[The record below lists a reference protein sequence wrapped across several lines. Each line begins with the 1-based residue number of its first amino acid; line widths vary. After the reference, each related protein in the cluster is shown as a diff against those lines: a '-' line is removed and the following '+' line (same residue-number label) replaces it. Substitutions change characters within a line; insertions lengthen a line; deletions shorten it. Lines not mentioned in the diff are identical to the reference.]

1 MDFLP
6 NVVCKLLIFQFTTHF
21 PWVNI
26 DFSCSM
32 RYRFFIFWET
42 NEKSLSN
49 QVKKDL
55 CKTSRIPSLLKL
67 IMYPVRF
74 AGPPKPQEN
83 LSHTH
88 RDYDGQSARVVGL
101 SIPNAAVE
109 TVLQG
114 ELFPYSFILTSWLF
128 M

>member
-1 MDFLP
+1 
-6 NVVCKLLIFQFTTHF
+6 
-21 PWVNI
+21 
-26 DFSCSM
+26 M

-42 NEKSLSN
+42 NEKALSN

-55 CKTSRIPSLLKL
+55 CKTSLIPSLLKL

-74 AGPPKPQEN
+74 AGPSKPQEN

-88 RDYDGQSARVVGL
+88 RGYDGQSARVVGL

>member
-1 MDFLP
+1 MQ
-6 NVVCKLLIFQFTTHF
+6 N
-21 PWVNI
+21 
-26 DFSCSM
+26 
-32 RYRFFIFWET
+32 
-42 NEKSLSN
+42 
-49 QVKKDL
+49 KDL
-55 CKTSRIPSLLKL
+55 KHGLSSQCGPS
-67 IMYPVRF
+67 
-74 AGPPKPQEN
+74 KPQEN

-88 RDYDGQSARVVGL
+88 RGYDGQSARVVGL